1 MSVKHYLNTVRK
13 AGEKNAY
20 IKQRDRKLKSAV
32 LEVKGE
38 ESTNKLATYEKLVAS
53 VPMPAFFYKRN
64 DQHLTVEAGEE
75 WIRSDGRSN
84 LSSGYKL
91 GLVQKT
97 LLMADEITPH
107 GFDKDALMKE
117 FMLDKIC
124 SKEASEKYGARVI
137 ITGNLKSESSRTLV
151 RNFVRDNSGDNL
163 VLAFEGEITQ
173 TAREFLESLPS
184 NVDFIQLC
192 EGGNITLKESVYRY
206 MYQNHGHMGVGF
218 MDRYLDQE
226 CERLFGFLH
235 CKSLEVLLTDNLEML
250 EIVRRAKQH
259 KVLHKIP
266 VHFYDRPTTAMYSN
280 SLILKRLCKGFDE
293 LVEYPSDYSK
303 EAWENEIC
311 KGIYARLSNIT
322 LIGANVHTRMIA
334 DIELKSASDDCRLDG
349 SFVLGSNMYDGEFVY
364 NVVLEQT
371 STFKSGNILTRK
383 YRVKAEFPNEEMK
396 GWFATNVVHFG
407 VNLEGQRLV
416 VPALVGRKRGIFED
430 NICPIPGTEYVCEIK
445 DVYRH
450 YRFVIRTGLVT
461 DRKKEKR
468 KITAAWLFSK
478 LVVNKPVVIYEKN
491 CRGYEESGSVVFEKL
506 IDMGY
511 KNVHYIINRDA
522 PKRKDIGEKYL
533 PYVVDQFS
541 WKHYTSLFAAKSILS
556 SEALGHAIE
565 KGTTNK
571 LFIDN
576 VMNGK
581 KNYVFLQHG
590 VMYMVALGSEQR
602 NFFNKRNVKGK
613 QRVVVSSKLEAEHF
627 LEGAGYKEKDMYISG
642 LPKFDRSVMN
652 DDADR
657 IMVMLT
663 WRPWEAVVGMTD
675 ITKTSY
681 YAFLKRI
688 VESVPENLRDK
699 LMVMPHPLVLEQVRD
714 NLNDPVWKYH
724 KADLGYDEA
733 LKQSKVLITD
743 YSSIAYDAFYRGAE
757 VLFCWEEKDACMSNY
772 GSNAYLKL
780 NDDNVFGDVCETGSK
795 LTSSLER
802 AYGGPRP
809 SEYEDKYRRI
819 VEFHDGKNAE
829 RLVEMIKADKII

>member
-1 MSVKHYLNTVRK
+1 MSVKHYLNTIRK

-20 IKQRDRKLKSAV
+20 IKHRGRKIKSSE
-32 LEVKGE
+32 LIVKGGE
-38 ESTNKLATYEKLVAS
+38 TTNELATYEKLVVS
-53 VPMPAFFYKRN
+53 SPMPAYFYKRKE
-64 DQHLTVEAGEE
+64 QHLTVTAGED
-75 WIRSDGRSN
+75 WIERDGRSN
-84 LSSGYKL
+84 LSPGYKL
-91 GLVQKT
+91 GLVQRT
-97 LLMADEITPH
+97 LLMADEIVPQ
-107 GFDKDALMKE
+107 GCEKDALMKE

-124 SKEASEKYGARVI
+124 SCEAAEKYGTRVVL
-137 ITGNLKSESSRTLV
+137 TGSLKSESTRTLV
-151 RNFVRDNSGDNL
+151 SNFVRENTEDNL

-173 TAREFLESLPS
+173 TAREFLENLPS
-184 NVDFIQLC
+184 NVDYIQLC
-192 EGGNITLKESVYRY
+192 DGGNITLKESAYRY
-206 MYQNHGHMGVGF
+206 MYQNHGKMGVGF
-218 MDRYLDQE
+218 MDRYLNQE
-226 CERLFGFLH
+226 CERLFGFI
-235 CKSLEVLLTDNLEML
+235 CCRSLEVLLTDNLEML
-250 EIVRRAKQH
+250 EIVRRAKQR

-280 SLILKRLCKGFDE
+280 SIILKRLCNGFDE
-293 LVEYPSDYSK
+293 LVEYPNDYSK
-303 EAWENEIC
+303 DAWDNETC
-311 KGIYARLSNIT
+311 KGIYARLSNIN
-322 LIGANVHTRMIA
+322 LVSANVHTRMIA
-334 DIELKSASDDCRLDG
+334 DLELRSASDDCRLDG
-349 SFVLGSNMYDGEFVY
+349 RFVLGSNMYNGEFVY
-364 NVVLEQT
+364 DADVEQT
-371 STFKSGNILTRK
+371 STFKSESILTRK
-383 YRVKAEFPNEEMK
+383 YRVKVEFPNEEMK
-396 GWFATNVVHFG
+396 GWFATNIVNFG
-407 VNLEGQRLV
+407 VNLNGQRLT
-416 VPALVGRKRGIFED
+416 VPALVGRKRRMFEE
-430 NICPIPGTEYVCEIK
+430 NICPILGTEYVCEIK

-450 YRFVIRTGLVT
+450 YRFVIRRSLVT
-461 DRKKEKR
+461 DKPKEKR
-468 KITAAWLFSK
+468 KIATAWLCSK
-478 LVVNKPVVIYEKN
+478 LSLNKPVVIYEKN

-506 IDMGY
+506 VDMGY
-511 KNVHYIINRDA
+511 KNVRYIINRDA
-522 PKRKDIGEKYL
+522 PKRNDIGEKYL

-541 WKHYTSLFAAKSILS
+541 WKHYLSLFAAKSILS

-627 LEGAGYKEKDMYISG
+627 LEGAGYKEKDMYICG

-675 ITKTSY
+675 ITRSSY

-688 VESVPENLRDK
+688 VDSVPENLRDR

-714 NLNDPVWKYH
+714 NPDDPVWKYH
-724 KADLGYDEA
+724 QADLGYDEA

-757 VLFCWEEKDACMSNY
+757 VLFCWEEKDACMVNY

-780 NDDNVFGDVCETGSK
+780 NEGNVFGDVCETGNN
-795 LTSSLER
+795 LTESLVR
-802 AYGGPRP
+802 AYREPRP
-809 SEYEDKYRRI
+809 AEYAEKYRRI

-829 RLVEMIKADKII
+829 RLVEMIQADKII